1 MSAFNLNAPATEQSP
16 ANAQRAQAAWWAAG
30 MDAADALQT
39 FITSPSGFL
48 LDELTRKYLLVAW
61 ACQRAAMAWQ
71 YQTHATTND
80 IAAALVGFE
89 GLCQQAQISY
99 MQGLEDVLCQPLP
112 WDMRALCAFISDFA
126 AQGAVG
132 PVLTTQPLSGFFIS
146 IEGGDG
152 SGKSTQAKN
161 LAALLQ
167 QHNIQAVATRALGGT
182 AGSAQELRALILAPE
197 YKWHSVSEGVLTIA
211 IYREGLK
218 HVIVPALQAGQVVV
232 SDRWL
237 DTMPVY
243 LSDVAQGLTAD
254 IYHLLYDVLVR
265 DIAPDLLP
273 HITFLLDIDYETALQ
288 RREARPS
295 GVDGAPAAA
304 GQLDRNEGK
313 GEAFHRGVLARYKE
327 QALANRAR
335 FITVDATRPAE
346 DVLAELLAHSIHR
359 YSQAQQV
366 VPHENESLADA

>member
-1 MSAFNLNAPATEQSP
+1 MSGFNLNAPATGQP
-16 ANAQRAQAAWWAAG
+16 LANTESAQAVSRAAG
-30 MDAADALQT
+30 MAAADALQA
-39 FITSPSGFL
+39 FITSSSGFL

-61 ACQRAAMAWQ
+61 ACQRAALVWQ
-71 YQTHATTND
+71 YQTRATTGD
-80 IAAALVGFE
+80 VAAALVGFE
-89 GLCQQAQISY
+89 ALCQQAQISC
-99 MQGLEDVLCQPLP
+99 MHGLETVLCRPLP
-112 WDMRALCAFISDFA
+112 WDMQALCAFASRFA
-126 AQGAVG
+126 AQGAAV
-132 PVLTTQPLSGFFIS
+132 PAVTAQALPGFFIS

-152 SGKSTQAKN
+152 SGKSTQTKN

-167 QHNIQAVATRALGGT
+167 QHNIKAVATRALGGT
-182 AGSAQELRALILAPE
+182 AGSAQELRALILDPN

-218 HVIVPALQAGQVVV
+218 HVIVPALHAGQVVV

-243 LSDVAQGLTAD
+243 LSDAAQGLTAP
-254 IYHLLYDVLVR
+254 IYNLLYDVLVR

-288 RREARPS
+288 RREARPG

-327 QALANRAR
+327 QALANSTR
-335 FITVDATRPAE
+335 FITIDATRPAE
-346 DVLAELLAHSIHR
+346 DVLAELFAISIR
-359 YSQAQQV
+359 RNSQVQQAKL
-366 VPHENESLADA
+366 HENESLADA